1 MIWYFLIVI
10 STLIF
15 VFTFFRLNKIL
26 LKFTVFLVL
35 FILGLQT
42 NFELSYYLLFYLNRE
57 ALTEAVCEKKT
68 ETCKACCYLN
78 KQIEKE
84 TEESSPMVPEREKKS
99 NEIKIQEYFP
109 SHYAYENGTRPKQ
122 LNVIS
127 AQTILTS
134 GYKGSIFHPPKV
146 QPFV

>member
-1 MIWYFLIVI
+1 MK
-10 STLIF
+10 
-15 VFTFFRLNKIL
+15 NIL
-26 LKFTVFLVL
+26 LKFTVFLIL

-84 TEESSPMVPEREKKS
+84 TEENSPMIPEKEKKS
-99 NEIKIQEYFP
+99 TEIKIQEYFP
-109 SHYAYENGTRPKQ
+109 ANFGYKNTSYKKLKNIITDQ
-122 LNVIS
+122 LF
-127 AQTILTS
+127 LTS
-134 GYKGSIFHPPKV
+134 NFKGSIFHPPKAE
-146 QPFV
+146 PFV

>member
-1 MIWYFLIVI
+1 MYSL
-10 STLIF
+10 
-15 VFTFFRLNKIL
+15 FFRLKNIL
-26 LKFTVFLVL
+26 LKFTVFLIL

-84 TEESSPMVPEREKKS
+84 TEQSSPMVPEKEKK
-99 NEIKIQEYFP
+99 NTEIKIQEYFP
-109 SHYAYENGTRPKQ
+109 AHFGYENKNYRKLRDVVTNQ
-122 LNVIS
+122 L
-127 AQTILTS
+127 ILTS
-134 GYKGSIFHPPKV
+134 NFKGNIFHPPKAK
-146 QPFV
+146 PFV